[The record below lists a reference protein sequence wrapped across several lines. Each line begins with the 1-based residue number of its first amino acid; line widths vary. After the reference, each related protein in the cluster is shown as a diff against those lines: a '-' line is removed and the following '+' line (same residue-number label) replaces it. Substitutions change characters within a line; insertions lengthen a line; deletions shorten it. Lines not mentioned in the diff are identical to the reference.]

1 MISGVIEKCK
11 ESGVIMGI
19 AIGSINETE
28 LLNSFEDGIKREEL
42 FFHYQP
48 KMNLK
53 TLRVD
58 SAEVLIRW
66 MHPYYWF
73 LTPNKF
79 IPLLEREGLIK
90 ELDIYVVRM
99 VCDKL
104 KEIRK
109 SKPDFRLSFNI
120 SRQGFSDKKT
130 IEEIVRIIE
139 ESSLP
144 KESLEIE
151 LTESGVIGEKEERFL
166 IDEVKYI
173 RNKGIG
179 LAIDD
184 FGCGFSSLA
193 LLKDLDISVL
203 KLDRSFIGDN
213 SNRTLTIVKSIVDLA
228 KSLNIKIVAEG
239 IETEEMYNFVKEIG
253 CDYAQ
258 VYYLSKPMEY
268 KDFCENFINN

>member
-1 MISGVIEKCK
+1 
-11 ESGVIMGI
+11 MGI

-28 LLNSFEDGIKREEL
+28 LLNSFEDGIKRKEF
-42 FFHYQP
+42 FFHYQV
-48 KMNLK
+48 KYDLK
-53 TLRVD
+53 TD
-58 SAEVLIRW
+58 KAIGAEVLIRW

-90 ELDIYVVRM
+90 ELDIYVARM

-139 ESSLP
+139 ESNLP
-144 KESLEIE
+144 KENIEIE
-151 LTESGVIGEKEERFL
+151 LTESGLINDTDEKFMIEEINYL
-166 IDEVKYI
+166 SS
-173 RNKGIG
+173 KGFRI
-179 LAIDD
+179 AIDD
-184 FGCGFSSLA
+184 FGCGFSSLC
-193 LLKDLDISVL
+193 LLKDLNISVL
-203 KLDRSFIGDN
+203 KLDRSFLKDYN
-213 SNRTLTIVKSIVDLA
+213 EKSYAIVKSVVDLA
-228 KSLNIKIVAEG
+228 KSLNIEVVAEG
-239 IETEEMYNFVKEIG
+239 VETEEMYNFVKEIG

-258 VYYLSKPMEY
+258 GYYLSKPVEY
-268 KDFCENFINN
+268 KEFYEKFINS

>member
-1 MISGVIEKCK
+1 
-11 ESGVIMGI
+11 MGI
-19 AIGSINETE
+19 AIGSVNERE
-28 LLNSFEDGIKREEL
+28 LLDSFKSGIKNKEF
-42 FFHYQP
+42 FFHYQV
-48 KMNLK
+48 KYDLK
-53 TLRVD
+53 TD
-58 SAEVLIRW
+58 EPIGAEALIRW

-99 VCDKL
+99 VCEKL

-109 SKPDFRLSFNI
+109 FKSDFRLSFNI
-120 SRQGFSDKKT
+120 SRQSFSDKKT

-144 KESLEIE
+144 KDSLEIE

-213 SNRTLTIVKSIVDLA
+213 SNRALTIVKSIVDLA

-239 IETEEMYNFVKEIG
+239 VETEEMYNFVKEIG

-258 VYYLSKPMEY
+258 GYYFSKPIE
-268 KDFCENFINN
+268 FNEFIEKYIK